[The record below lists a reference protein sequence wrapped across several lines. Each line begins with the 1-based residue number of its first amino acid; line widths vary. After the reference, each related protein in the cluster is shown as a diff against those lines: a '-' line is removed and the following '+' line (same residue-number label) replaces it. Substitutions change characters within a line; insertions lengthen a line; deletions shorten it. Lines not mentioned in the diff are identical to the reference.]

1 MNIPNSNVYT
11 KDEAK
16 EALMRGVSAV
26 ASAVKGTLGAAG
38 HNAILERS
46 INPGHIITNDG
57 VSIAADVKMDDPVE
71 NIGANLAK
79 EISQR
84 SDKESGDGTTTS
96 IVLLEAILKE
106 GIKAEGSPMEIK
118 RSLDECLPI
127 ILNSIDEQ
135 KKEISVDEI
144 ASVATVSAES
154 DVLGNILQEIYKEIG
169 KDGIVEL
176 DNSNTFD
183 TFYEIKEGV
192 RLRNCGY
199 IAPYMANEGTKA
211 VYKKPR
217 ILITKAKIG
226 TLTDVDGIFQALN
239 EEGINEIVIFCD
251 EIDPTVL
258 SALAFTHQKG
268 IFKTLIIKAPTLWK
282 DWIYEDFSKITGAT
296 IVDGLTKTWKNLTTK
311 DLGTCD
317 KLITSKEETSV
328 IGIKDVSEHIK
339 NLEELGK
346 QDDQQLIRAGWL
358 QTKAAVLKLGAN
370 SESELSYIRLKAEDA
385 RNACSLALKDGV
397 VAGGGIALANAIKDL
412 PDTVGGKIL
421 STALWVPLSQ
431 IIANYAS
438 DYSATDPTLRGR
450 TGFNAKTGK
459 LVDMW
464 DEGILDPALVV
475 KNAIKNAI
483 SVAGTVLTSRVIIIN
498 KKEKPNETIQHMRG
512 L

>member
-1 MNIPNSNVYT
+1 MNIPKSNVYT
-11 KDEAK
+11 ENEAR

-46 INPGHIITNDG
+46 VNPGHIVTNDG
-57 VSIAADVKMDDPVE
+57 VSIAHDVKMEDPVE

-127 ILNSIDEQ
+127 ILKSIDEQ
-135 KKEISVDEI
+135 KKEISVDEV
-144 ASVATVSAES
+144 ASVAAVSAES
-154 DVLGNILQEIYKEIG
+154 DVLGNLLQQIYQEIG

-192 RLRNCGY
+192 RLRNSGY
-199 IAPYMANEGTKA
+199 IAPYMANEGTRA
-211 VYKKPR
+211 IYKKPR
-217 ILITKAKIG
+217 ILIAKAKIG
-226 TLTDVDGIFQALN
+226 TLTDVDGLFQALN
-239 EEGINEIVIFCD
+239 GEGVNEIVIFCD

-258 SALAFTHQKG
+258 SALAFTHQRG

-282 DWIYEDFSKITGAT
+282 DWIFEDFSKITGAN
-296 IVDGLTKTWKNLTTK
+296 IVDGLTTTWKSVTTK

-346 QDDQQLIRAGWL
+346 QDDQQLIRASWL

-385 RNACSLALKDGV
+385 RNACHLALKDGV
-397 VAGGGIALANAIKDL
+397 VPGGGVALWNASIHL
-412 PDTVGGKIL
+412 PDSVGGDIL
-421 STALWVPLSQ
+421 RDALKRPLWQ
-431 IIANYAS
+431 IINNTGDDKDVIYFPSSSHGYDAN
-438 DYSATDPTLRGR
+438 
-450 TGFNAKTGK
+450 TGEI
-459 LVDMW
+459 VDMW
-464 DEGILDPALVV
+464 EAGILDPALVV

-498 KKEKPNETIQHMRG
+498 KQEKTNETTQSMRG
-512 L
+512 M